1 MAQSPYYAGRDWPA
15 YQFREYPKEVA
26 GVIVHSE
33 ADEHRVL
40 ERVPAAKPAPSTGD
54 LQKQLAE
61 LQAQLAAVLSAQAHA
76 AHAPV
81 APQPSWS
88 SPMTLAT
95 TPERDSLLARAE
107 AAGVDVDKRW
117 GNDRLRQAVEAAEAP
132 NG

>member
-15 YQFREYPKEVA
+15 YQVREAPKEVA

-61 LQAQLAAVLSAQAHA
+61 LQAQLSAVLSAQAHA
-76 AHAPV
+76 AHVPAAHAPA

-88 SPMTLAT
+88 SPMTLAA
-95 TPERDSLLARAE
+95 TP
-107 AAGVDVDKRW
+107 
-117 GNDRLRQAVEAAEAP
+117 
-132 NG
+132 

>member
-33 ADEHRVL
+33 ADEQRVL

-76 AHAPV
+76 AQHVIPQSV
-81 APQPSWS
+81 APQHVLPQHIHEQNARAPAQPSWS
-88 SPMTLAT
+88 SPMTLAA
-95 TPERDSLLARAE
+95 TPERDSL
-107 AAGVDVDKRW
+107 
-117 GNDRLRQAVEAAEAP
+117 
-132 NG
+132 